1 MFTVAEGGGFLIYA
15 LRCRPRRRR
24 CSLLTSR
31 GMVIAGP
38 GHSTRDSDRELLRAC
53 RRGDPRAWGQ
63 LVERYER
70 LVYSIP
76 LSYRLSPADAAD
88 VTQLTFTFLVE
99 SLDSLHEDSR
109 LAGWLS
115 TVARR
120 HTWRLLA
127 GNRRRHPGEVD
138 GQLEPEPATDS
149 DHLERLE
156 RVRWLH
162 EGIVRLQPRCQELL
176 MALFFDPGE
185 PSYAEVAERLDIPV
199 GSIGPTRARCLEYLR
214 RVLDE
219 E

>member
-1 MFTVAEGGGFLIYA
+1 MAEPA
-15 LRCRPRRRR
+15 Q
-24 CSLLTSR
+24 
-31 GMVIAGP
+31 
-38 GHSTRDSDRELLRAC
+38 STRESDGELLSAC
-53 RRGDPRAWGQ
+53 RRGDARAWER
-63 LVERYER
+63 LVDRYER

-76 LSYRLSPADAAD
+76 LSYRLSRVDAAD
-88 VTQLTFTFLVE
+88 VAQLTFTFLVE
-99 SLDSLHEDSR
+99 SLDSLNEDSR

-127 GNRRRHPGEVD
+127 SNRRRHPGEVD
-138 GQLEPEPATDS
+138 SHLEPEEATDT
-149 DHLERLE
+149 DQLERLE

-176 MALFFDPGE
+176 LALFLDPGE
-185 PSYAEVAERLDIPV
+185 PSYVEVAERLAIPV

-214 RVLDE
+214 RALDE

>member
-1 MFTVAEGGGFLIYA
+1 M
-15 LRCRPRRRR
+15 
-24 CSLLTSR
+24 
-31 GMVIAGP
+31 AGP
-38 GHSTRDSDRELLRAC
+38 GQNTRESDGELLRAC
-53 RRGDPRAWGQ
+53 RQGDPRAWAR

-76 LSYRLSPADAAD
+76 LSYRLSPVDAAD
-88 VTQLTFTFLVE
+88 VAQLTFTFLVE

-127 GNRRRHPGEVD
+127 GNRRRHPDDVEGH
-138 GQLEPEPATDS
+138 LTPEAAVDS
-149 DHLERLE
+149 DHLERWE

-162 EGIVRLQPRCQELL
+162 QGIVRLQPRCQELL
-176 MALFFDPGE
+176 VALFFDPGE
-185 PSYAEVAERLDIPV
+185 PSYAEVAARLAIPV

-214 RVLDE
+214 RALDE